1 MNTIVLVATLVVI
14 PVSTMAQTTNDTL
27 AQRVQRLEDSAA
39 LKRLVDTFSNLAD
52 QKDVQ
57 KQVLLFTEDATV
69 ESITD
74 RKPSSAL
81 KGGMSRPLLK
91 FLAARVTTTRP
102 DDPLLQ

>member
-1 MNTIVLVATLVVI
+1 
-14 PVSTMAQTTNDTL
+14 MAQTTNDTL

-81 KGGMSRPLLK
+81 KGRERIGK
-91 FLAARVTTTRP
+91 AFAAYLANFETVYHINGQQTVDVNESVDRRRQP
-102 DDPLLQ
+102 